1 MANNCWITLKIT
13 MNPDRVRLNKKIG
26 TDGIIRV
33 YADDFR
39 CPWPTSDT
47 FPSFCVLSDAIVIVG
62 THFRK
67 SNPRP
72 KGSENMTQS
81 TIDAIQALLRSDTT
95 VTEEQAKGIL
105 RSCKQTTVR
114 RHLINAREAMAI
126 LGVTRPTLRA
136 YVNQGHLQQ
145 LNFSS
150 RKVRFDADEVQRFAN
165 NGAQAWTGRTR
176 NLFECYRTEKYKSSD
191 FTHPS
196 PPTFP

>member
-1 MANNCWITLKIT
+1 
-13 MNPDRVRLNKKIG
+13 
-26 TDGIIRV
+26 
-33 YADDFR
+33 
-39 CPWPTSDT
+39 
-47 FPSFCVLSDAIVIVG
+47 
-62 THFRK
+62 
-67 SNPRP
+67 
-72 KGSENMTQS
+72 MTQS

-105 RSCKQTTVR
+105 RCCKQTTVR

-165 NGAQAWTGRTR
+165 NGAQA
-176 NLFECYRTEKYKSSD
+176 
-191 FTHPS
+191 
-196 PPTFP
+196 